1 MLVVRGKIRKKI
13 EDKFDFK
20 FKSLKIIGYFN
31 KNRDSYSKIFD
42 TIICKNR
49 ENIYMIEMHGTKIE
63 IIKKL
68 QYIGV
73 DSTINAFTFF
83 FNREKFYYK
92 YKERIVLAYDIE
104 EEESTKVN
112 YINGNEIEIIY
123 TGNEELR
130 LADEEMVMLKLNN
143 YFIDEKKLFGN

>member
-73 DSTINAFTFF
+73 DSTMNAFTFF
-83 FNREKFYYK
+83 FKREKFYYK

-104 EEESTKVN
+104 EEKSTKVN

-130 LADEEMVMLKLNN
+130 LADEEMVMLKLCN

>member
-63 IIKKL
+63 IINKL
-68 QYIGV
+68 QYICV
-73 DSTINAFTFF
+73 DSTMNAFTFF

-92 YKERIVLAYDIE
+92 YVERIVLVYDVE

-130 LADEEMVMLKLNN
+130 LADEEMVMLKLCN
-143 YFIDEKKLFGN
+143 YFIDEKK

>member
-73 DSTINAFTFF
+73 DSTMNAFTFF

-92 YKERIVLAYDIE
+92 YKERIVLAYNVE

-130 LADEEMVMLKLNN
+130 LADEEMVMLKLCN
-143 YFIDEKKLFGN
+143 YFIDEKKLFGS